1 MQTGLMRR
9 SLVLH
14 RYGLLSPCTGQGLS
28 LLQVRHAEQA
38 GAMAAIIYDD
48 QYEAL
53 IIMSKPLGHPD
64 PGIPAVFVT
73 QKTGIIVK
81 RLMTEGVTVVR
92 ITLVSP
98 GSSHVVQPLQHQFPP
113 PPALRS
119 PAMLCVLLSAVPGV
133 HWVGGQSRR
142 CHALTEPQ
150 AST

>member
-1 MQTGLMRR
+1 
-9 SLVLH
+9 
-14 RYGLLSPCTGQGLS
+14 
-28 LLQVRHAEQA
+28 
-38 GAMAAIIYDD
+38 MAVIIYDD

-92 ITLVSP
+92 ITLVSRV
-98 GSSHVVQPLQHQFPP
+98 SLHTPLPLHHQSLPLA
-113 PPALRS
+113 ALWS
-119 PAMLCVLLSAVPGV
+119 LAMLDVMLSAVPGV
-133 HWVGGQSRR
+133 HQVSGQSSR
-142 CHALTEPQ
+142 CRAIIKPQ